1 MNEQEVYYTIA
12 LTRMTGFNFQTALH
26 LYQMLGGGQ
35 SVYEH
40 RLDIKDVMPECS
52 DRLADSL
59 KDWSLAL
66 ARAA

>member
-26 LYQMLGGGQ
+26 LYQSLGGGQ

-40 RLDIKDVMPECS
+40 RLDIKDVMTDIIEE
-52 DRLADSL
+52 
-59 KDWSLAL
+59 KFK
-66 ARAA
+66 